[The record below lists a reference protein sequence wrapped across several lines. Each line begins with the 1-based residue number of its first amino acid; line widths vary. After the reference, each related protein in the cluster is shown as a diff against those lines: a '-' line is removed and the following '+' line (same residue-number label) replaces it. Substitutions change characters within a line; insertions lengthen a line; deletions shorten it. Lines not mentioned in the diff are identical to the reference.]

1 MTKIIFNRMISTHLI
16 SLVFYT
22 IIYYH
27 FFGDVEKNFIIE
39 NTFNNKDILT
49 NSLFYST
56 MLQTT
61 AGYSNLH
68 PKSKLIKLIMISQL
82 LISYGIT
89 FGSIYLSLK

>member
-1 MTKIIFNRMISTHLI
+1 MITTHLI
-16 SLVFYT
+16 SLVCYT

-27 FFGDVEKNFIIE
+27 FFLDVEKNFIIE
-39 NTFNNKDILT
+39 NNFNNKDILT

-68 PKSKLIKLIMISQL
+68 PKSKVVKIIMISQL
-82 LISYGIT
+82 ILSYAIT
-89 FGSIYLSLK
+89 FGCIYLSLK